1 MQHKFFPNRFQLW
14 KYLEPKCKGL
24 DFNRT
29 LRLPMCSFSVDGEDF
44 ISHDSKSFLVKL
56 NDKFGLDYDV
66 VRSQRRGQKF
76 TLIWWESDETKPE
89 DKKEDLTKEVVED
102 VSDDTAEEVL
112 DEEVEASEESSSE
125 VDWEWVNSLENKK
138 YDKEK
143 LDKYAEEKFS
153 ISLNRRNTL
162 ENMIVDFKDQLKLS

>member
-24 DFNRT
+24 NFNRT

-56 NDKFGLDYDV
+56 NDKFDLDYDV

-89 DKKEDLTKEVVED
+89 DKKEDLIKEVLE
-102 VSDDTAEEVL
+102 
-112 DEEVEASEESSSE
+112 DEEVEDSEEASSE
-125 VDWEWVNSLENKK
+125 VDWEWINSLENKK

-162 ENMIVDFKDQLKLS
+162 ENMIVDFKEQLKLS

>member
-14 KYLEPKCKGL
+14 KYLEPQCEGL

-44 ISHDSKSFLVKL
+44 ISHDSKSFLLKL

-89 DKKEDLTKEVVED
+89 DKKEELVKVVIEDALEDVEEVV
-102 VSDDTAEEVL
+102 DTK
-112 DEEVEASEESSSE
+112 VEASEEASLE
-125 VDWEWVNSLENKK
+125 VNWEWISSLENKK

-143 LDKYAEEKFS
+143 LDQYAEEKFS

-162 ENMIVDFKDQLKLS
+162 ENMIVDFKEQLKLS